1 MRIRDLLDSCYEVFY
16 TDIIIGT
23 EDIVLWRYSY
33 LDEIPEELLR
43 LYMSSWSVEF
53 VGVLLDDPIVHLVIN
68 I

>member
-1 MRIRDLLDSCYEVFY
+1 MRIRDLLESCYEVFY
-16 TDIIIGT
+16 EDIIIGT

-43 LYMSSWSVEF
+43 LYVSSWSVEL
-53 VGVLLDDPIVHLVIN
+53 VGGISINLVIN